1 MKKKIGIIVIILLA
15 GLAVFLIIPSN
26 RYVAKALWYQLPD
39 IDDYKIFDNNVIKA
53 DNPQVWKIADN
64 YNSKNLSAGYLQ
76 YFEELKTV
84 GYLVVKDTAIVFER
98 YWDGYDEQSYSGS
111 FSAAKSLVSLLA
123 GIARDE
129 GKIKSFDQ
137 SVADYYPPYSDS
149 ERKKITIKDVL
160 TMSAGLDWNESYS
173 SLFSVTTKSYYG
185 TDLAGMINKLKVVEE
200 PGKRYRY
207 QSGVTQ
213 LLAFIVEGAVGKSI
227 SEYMSEKLW
236 TPIGAEQEA
245 LWSLDKQG
253 GMEKAYCCFNTNVRD
268 FARVGQ
274 LILNKGCWD
283 GKQIVSEEF
292 ITEATSPALWLKD
305 GDTDD
310 NVDFYGYQWWV
321 LNYKGMEIKY
331 ARGILGQYVF
341 VVPDKNMVVVRLG
354 HKRSDS
360 RKINKQNPDDIYM
373 YIDAALSIID

>member
-1 MKKKIGIIVIILLA
+1 MKKKIGIIVIIMLA

-39 IDDYKIFDNNVIKA
+39 IYDYKIFDNNVIKA

-354 HKRSDS
+354 HKRSYS